1 MLQAMLQAVPSSAEA
16 VPKQCSSSAQA
27 VLEQSGSH
35 VVASSMLSC
44 RARRRR
50 DEVVSGSERDTV
62 KQGEQRR
69 PEAGKRPKMKD
80 NPIRPPE
87 TRHVSQVARCG
98 AKTRS
103 GGHASRCR
111 SPDGAGAECMAAQT
125 AVALRKGART
135 TTTST
140 AGTPRR
146 WPPPAS
152 GYARLLNCFAVLSEG
167 RRRSRL

>member
-1 MLQAMLQAVPSSAEA
+1 M
-16 VPKQCSSSAQA
+16 PKQCPSSAQA

-35 VVASSMLSC
+35 VVASSMLC
-44 RARRRR
+44 AERAGGGVISRYFGLLDHGRAKRR

-69 PEAGKRPKMKD
+69 PEAGRRPKMTD

-103 GGHASRCR
+103 GAPCKSV
-111 SPDGAGAECMAAQT
+111 PVT
-125 AVALRKGART
+125 
-135 TTTST
+135 
-140 AGTPRR
+140 
-146 WPPPAS
+146 
-152 GYARLLNCFAVLSEG
+152 G
-167 RRRSRL
+167 RRRCRMHGGADGSGAPEGSKNGNYKHGRYTKEHKP